1 MLVLD
6 SLGRKKDHGPS
17 RVFKDYFDT
26 KILKEKVLGSQGL
39 SNKVVFGVSIYPLA
53 PNLPIWGEAKRIGLS
68 LKQILMA
75 GGSSARVVLPQRESQ
90 ALPSV
95 AVTNEHL
102 LEKGAEI
109 DFLVSFERI
118 YLAKTL
124 TVQDFEDYGRRDYQ
138 RPIRDSKI
146 GMLPP
151 KVAQIM
157 INLAQV
163 GENYTKS
170 PNHAILDPFV
180 GSGTIVQEAMIMGFR
195 ALGSDISE
203 KAVENAEKNL
213 SWIKNR
219 YKLPPNKFE
228 VFTSDVS
235 DLKKNLP
242 KVTCEAIVTEGTL
255 GPTYAV
261 APDIKEI
268 HKNFAGL
275 VKIYTTA
282 FKIFKTILGE
292 GKRVVIAFPAYRTG
306 NSYVTFPI
314 VDKVLDL
321 GYHILDPLPDILL
334 EQFNFL
340 KVTSRKS
347 IVYDRKDQFVSR
359 EIFIFKS

>member
-1 MLVLD
+1 M
-6 SLGRKKDHGPS
+6 
-17 RVFKDYFDT
+17 FKDYFDT
-26 KILKEKVLGSQGL
+26 KILKEKVLGPQGL

-53 PNLPIWGEAKRIGLS
+53 SNLPIWGEAKRIGLS
-68 LKQILMA
+68 LKQILIA

-102 LEKGAEI
+102 LQKGAEI
-109 DFLVSFERI
+109 CFLVGFERI

-138 RPIRDSKI
+138 RPVRDAKI

-157 INLAQV
+157 INLAQLP
-163 GENYTKS
+163 ENYSKS
-170 PNHAILDPFV
+170 PNHVILDPFV
-180 GSGTIVQEAMIMGFR
+180 GSATIVQEAMIMGFR
-195 ALGSDISE
+195 ALGSDIAD

-228 VFTSDVS
+228 LFVSDVS

-242 KVTCEAIVTEGTL
+242 KVTCEAVITEGTL
-255 GPTYAV
+255 GPTYTV
-261 APDIKEI
+261 APDLGEIK
-268 HKNFAGL
+268 KNYENL
-275 VKIYTTA
+275 SKIYLAA

-306 NSYVTFPI
+306 NSYATFPI

-321 GYHILDPLPDILL
+321 GYHIVDPLPEVLL
-334 EQFNFL
+334 KQFDFL
-340 KVTSRKS
+340 KVTTRKS
-347 IVYDRKDQFVSR
+347 IIYDRKDQFVSR